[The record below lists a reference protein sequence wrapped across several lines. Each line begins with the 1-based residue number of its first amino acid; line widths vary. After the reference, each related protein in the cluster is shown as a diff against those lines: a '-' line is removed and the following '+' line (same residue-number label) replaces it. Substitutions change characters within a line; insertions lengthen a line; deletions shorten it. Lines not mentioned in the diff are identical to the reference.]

1 IAQPVHRPAR
11 CAEPELDVPRRRRA
25 DRRYPRPRLP
35 AQRRPGNLAA
45 GPGDRRHPAAGG
57 ARQAQRQP
65 AQAMGNLRAAL
76 ARQLSGWGGLKMS
89 ALLELKHIHKAYV
102 DLPVLDDVSL
112 SLAPG
117 EVVSLLGPSGC
128 GKSTLLRIAA
138 GLDRDFRGELRL
150 NPQLQPGNGVGVVFQ
165 EPRLMPWLSVAQNV
179 GFADGGRAEQPWV
192 QQLLRD
198 VGLGAHAQALP
209 KSLSGGQAQRAA
221 IARGLYGRPQVLL
234 LDEPFSAVDAFTR
247 MKLQDLLGEL
257 AARYEIAVLLVTH
270 DLDEAFYLSDR
281 VLILGGTPSRLQR
294 ELAVP
299 LARPRDRRSTLLASL
314 RGEALTE
321 LYRSHAL

>member
-1 IAQPVHRPAR
+1 
-11 CAEPELDVPRRRRA
+11 
-25 DRRYPRPRLP
+25 
-35 AQRRPGNLAA
+35 
-45 GPGDRRHPAAGG
+45 
-57 ARQAQRQP
+57 
-65 AQAMGNLRAAL
+65 
-76 ARQLSGWGGLKMS
+76 MS
-89 ALLELKHIHKAYV
+89 ALLQLQHIHKAYADV
-102 DLPVLDDVSL
+102 PVLADVSL
-112 SLAPG
+112 NLAAG

-138 GLDRDFRGELRL
+138 GLDQDFQGELAL
-150 NPQLQPGNGVGVVFQ
+150 NPVLNFGRGSGIGVVFQ
-165 EPRLMPWLSVAQNV
+165 EPRLMPWLTVAQNV
-179 GFADGGRAEQPWV
+179 GFADGWVADPQWV

-198 VGLGAHAQALP
+198 VGLQGRGDALP
-209 KSLSGGQAQRAA
+209 KQLSGGQAQRVA

-247 MKLQDLLGEL
+247 MKLQDLLVAL

-281 VLILGGTPSRLQR
+281 VLILGGMPSRLQR

-299 LARPRDRRSTLLASL
+299 LARPRDRRSAELAYL

-321 LYRSHAL
+321 LYQSHVL

>member
-1 IAQPVHRPAR
+1 
-11 CAEPELDVPRRRRA
+11 
-25 DRRYPRPRLP
+25 
-35 AQRRPGNLAA
+35 
-45 GPGDRRHPAAGG
+45 
-57 ARQAQRQP
+57 
-65 AQAMGNLRAAL
+65 
-76 ARQLSGWGGLKMS
+76 MS

-138 GLDRDFRGELRL
+138 GLDRDFRGELSL
-150 NPQLQPGNGVGVVFQ
+150 SSQLQPGNGVGVVFQ

-179 GFADGGRAEQPWV
+179 GFAAGGRAEQAWV
-192 QQLLRD
+192 RQLLAD
-198 VGLGAHAQALP
+198 VGLGAHAEALP
-209 KSLSGGQAQRAA
+209 KQLSGGQAQRAV

-247 MKLQDLLGEL
+247 MKLQDLTAEL

-294 ELAVP
+294 ELVVALP
-299 LARPRDRRSTLLASL
+299 HPRDRRSPQLASL

-321 LYRSHAL
+321 LYQSHVL

>member
-1 IAQPVHRPAR
+1 
-11 CAEPELDVPRRRRA
+11 
-25 DRRYPRPRLP
+25 
-35 AQRRPGNLAA
+35 
-45 GPGDRRHPAAGG
+45 
-57 ARQAQRQP
+57 
-65 AQAMGNLRAAL
+65 
-76 ARQLSGWGGLKMS
+76 MS
-89 ALLELKHIHKAYV
+89 ALLQLRNIHKAFAEV
-102 DLPVLDDVSL
+102 RVLDDVSL
-112 SLAPG
+112 RLDAG
-117 EVVSLLGPSGC
+117 ELVSLLGPSGC

-138 GLDRDFRGELRL
+138 GLDRDYQGVLQL
-150 NPQLQPGNGVGVVFQ
+150 DPQLERGRGNGTGVVFQ

-179 GFADGGRAEQPWV
+179 GFADGWIADDKWI

-198 VGLGAHAQALP
+198 VGLHGRGDALP
-209 KSLSGGQAQRAA
+209 KQLSGGQAQRVA
-221 IARGLYGRPQVLL
+221 IARALYGKPQVLL

-247 MKLQDLLGEL
+247 MKLQDLVADL

-299 LARPRDRRSTLLASL
+299 LARPRDRRSPQLAQL

-321 LYRSHAL
+321 LYQSHAL

>member
-1 IAQPVHRPAR
+1 
-11 CAEPELDVPRRRRA
+11 
-25 DRRYPRPRLP
+25 
-35 AQRRPGNLAA
+35 
-45 GPGDRRHPAAGG
+45 
-57 ARQAQRQP
+57 
-65 AQAMGNLRAAL
+65 
-76 ARQLSGWGGLKMS
+76 MS
-89 ALLELKHIHKAYV
+89 ALIELRRVSKSFGATV
-102 DLPVLDDVSL
+102 VLNDVSL
-112 SLAPG
+112 SLAAG

-138 GLDRDFRGELRL
+138 GLDQDYQGGLEL
-150 NPQLQPGNGVGVVFQ
+150 NPLLNFGRGSGIGVVFQ

-179 GFADGGRAEQPWV
+179 GFADGWV
-192 QQLLRD
+192 ADDQWVEQLLRD
-198 VGLGAHAQALP
+198 VGLHGRGESLP
-209 KSLSGGQAQRAA
+209 KQLSGGQAQRVA
-221 IARGLYGRPQVLL
+221 IARALYGKPQVLL

-247 MKLQDLLGEL
+247 MKLQDLVVAL

-299 LARPRDRRSTLLASL
+299 LTRPRDRRSAELAYL

-321 LYRSHAL
+321 LYQSHVL